1 LVVVLSEYRVIG
13 NEESFN
19 DLSVFT
25 FSKTKQIEAHKDSIK
40 ESLCSIINCGMDI
53 IRNAKEM
60 LPFLSFCPK
69 AVDQI
74 KELRGS
80 EQFFPEV
87 LNHLFILNATMREWS
102 GGSYSP
108 HVDFSTES
116 PSTMSNKEHAQKRTF
131 MCNDNIER
139 QFRLHSKIKSA
150 NKRIYFF
157 PQPEQRIVHI
167 GHVGDHLPTTKF
179 PT

>member
-150 NKRIYFF
+150 NKRI
-157 PQPEQRIVHI
+157 
-167 GHVGDHLPTTKF
+167 
-179 PT
+179 